1 MRTLFSHIYSISLAL
16 WVGGIFLFTFIVTPV
31 IFRSYPRDLS
41 GDIVGRLFPY
51 YFLYCLV
58 VAAASLGMLLLSSYD
73 RIGSGY
79 RLSLALLSAAVVISL
94 YTNFRLYPYI
104 SRVKQEVRSFEAS
117 SPDDPA
123 RKRFRALHAVSA
135 VLNLIML
142 ADGVTL
148 IILVSGLKKSLP

>member
-1 MRTLFSHIYSISLAL
+1 MRTIFSHIYSISLSL

-41 GDIVGRLFPY
+41 GDIVGRLFPS

-58 VAAASLGMLLLSSYD
+58 VAAASLGILLLSSYD
-73 RIGSGY
+73 RMGSGY

-94 YTNFRLYPYI
+94 YANFRLYPDI
-104 SRVKQEVRSFEAS
+104 RRVKQEVHSFETS

-135 VLNLIML
+135 VLNLVML
-142 ADGVTL
+142 ADGATL
-148 IILVSGLKKSLP
+148 IILGANLKKTL